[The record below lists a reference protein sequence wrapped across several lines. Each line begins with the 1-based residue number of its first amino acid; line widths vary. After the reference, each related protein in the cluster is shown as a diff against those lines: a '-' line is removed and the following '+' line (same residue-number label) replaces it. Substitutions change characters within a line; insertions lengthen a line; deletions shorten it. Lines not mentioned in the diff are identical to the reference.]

1 MADIVSDVMDD
12 GTIRV
17 FDLDVCQAHAEAIL
31 DELWEKEGKVL
42 NLDYYST
49 VFALF
54 AETVHHLTSSG
65 WSTEDLICAVIDNS
79 DADDVGEF
87 IDTND
92 ERPNRDDEED

>member
-31 DELWEKEGKVL
+31 DDLWEKEGKVV
-42 NLDYYST
+42 NLDYFST

-54 AETVHHLTSSG
+54 AETVHHLTAAG
-65 WSTEDLICAVIDNS
+65 WSTEELICAVIEHS
-79 DADDVGEF
+79 DADDVGDF
-87 IDTND
+87 IDTGD
-92 ERPNRDDEED
+92 SPSEDSEED